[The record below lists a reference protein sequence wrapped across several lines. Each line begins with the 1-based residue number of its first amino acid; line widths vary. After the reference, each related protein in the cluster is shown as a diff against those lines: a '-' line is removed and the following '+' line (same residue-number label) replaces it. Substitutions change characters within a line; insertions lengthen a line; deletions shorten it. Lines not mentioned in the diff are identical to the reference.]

1 MEKSDPYGEWV
12 LRQSKEVKGGT
23 PHPVDEQLLAA
34 ARGTWPRALAHAK
47 REFDQ
52 KNSGTEAEAVA
63 GEVWETV
70 LKAVSRALR
79 RKGDLTSSI
88 DNLQS
93 YLFAAFH
100 HRLNRVL
107 KKEQKRRDTIKLVA
121 STVEFERIES
131 AQDADWVSE
140 LDRAITVSQIVAH
153 MDEWTKRV
161 WQARQYGYSW
171 KEIAK
176 RLDLS
181 EQAAKKRFQYG
192 LEKTREKLLGAL
204 KRTKSGSRERE

>member
-1 MEKSDPYGEWV
+1 MEKPDRYGEWV
-12 LRQSKEVKGGT
+12 LHPGNEAKGGT

-34 ARGTWPRALAHAK
+34 ARATWPRALAHAK
-47 REFDQ
+47 RELDQ
-52 KNSGTEAEAVA
+52 KNLGTESEAVA
-63 GEVWETV
+63 GEVWEAV

-79 RKGDLTSSI
+79 RKRDFTASI
-88 DNLQS
+88 ENLES

-107 KKEQKRRDTIKLVA
+107 KREQKRRDTIKVVA
-121 STVEFERIES
+121 STMEFERIEG
-131 AQDADWVSE
+131 AQDTDWVSE
-140 LDRAITVSQIVAH
+140 LDRAITVRQIVAH

-171 KEIAK
+171 KEISK
-176 RLDLS
+176 RVELS

-192 LEKTREKLLGAL
+192 LEKTRENLLGAL
-204 KRTKSGSRERE
+204 KRAKSGSRKKE

>member
-1 MEKSDPYGEWV
+1 MEKPDQYGEWI
-12 LRQSKEVKGGT
+12 LHPGNEAKGGT

-34 ARGTWPRALAHAK
+34 ARATWPRALAHAK
-47 REFDQ
+47 RELDQ
-52 KNSGTEAEAVA
+52 KNLGTESEGVA
-63 GEVWETV
+63 GEVWEAV

-79 RKGDLTSSI
+79 RKRDPTASI
-88 DNLQS
+88 DNLES
-93 YLFAAFH
+93 YLFTAFD

-107 KKEQKRRDTIKLVA
+107 KREQKRRDTLKVVA
-121 STVEFERIES
+121 STEEFERIES
-131 AQDADWVSE
+131 ARDTDWVSE
-140 LDRAITVSQIVAH
+140 LDRAITVRQIVAH

-171 KEIAK
+171 RDISK
-176 RLDLS
+176 RLELS

-204 KRTKSGSRERE
+204 KRTKAGSREKE

>member
-1 MEKSDPYGEWV
+1 MEKPDRYGEWV
-12 LRQSKEVKGGT
+12 LHPGNEAKGGT

-34 ARGTWPRALAHAK
+34 ARATWPRALAHAK
-47 REFDQ
+47 RELDQ
-52 KNSGTEAEAVA
+52 KNLGTESEAVA
-63 GEVWETV
+63 GEVWEAV

-79 RKGDLTSSI
+79 RKRDFTASI
-88 DNLQS
+88 DNLES
-93 YLFAAFH
+93 YLFTAFD

-107 KKEQKRRDTIKLVA
+107 KREQKRRDTIKVVA
-121 STVEFERIES
+121 SAVEFERIEG
-131 AQDADWVSE
+131 AQDTDWVSE
-140 LDRAITVSQIVAH
+140 LDRAITVRQIVAH

-171 KEIAK
+171 KDIAK
-176 RLDLS
+176 RLELS

-204 KRTKSGSRERE
+204 KRTKSGPRRKE

>member
-1 MEKSDPYGEWV
+1 MEKPDRYGEWV
-12 LRQSKEVKGGT
+12 LHPGNEGKGGS

-34 ARGTWPRALAHAK
+34 ARATWPRALAHTK
-47 REFDQ
+47 REFEQ
-52 KNSGTEAEAVA
+52 KNLGTEAEGVA
-63 GEVWETV
+63 GEVWEAV

-79 RKGDLTSSI
+79 RKRDFAASI
-88 DNLQS
+88 ENLES

-100 HRLNRVL
+100 HRLNRFL
-107 KKEQKRRDTIKLVA
+107 KTEQKRRDTVSLVA
-121 STVEFERIES
+121 STVEFERMEG
-131 AQDADWVSE
+131 AQDTDWVSE
-140 LDRAITVSQIVAH
+140 LDRAITVKQIVAH

-181 EQAAKKRFQYG
+181 EQAAKKRFEYG
-192 LEKTREKLLGAL
+192 LEKTREKLLGGIN
-204 KRTKSGSRERE
+204 RTKSGSREKE

>member
-1 MEKSDPYGEWV
+1 MGKPDPYGEWV
-12 LRQSKEVKGGT
+12 LRQGKEVKAGT

-34 ARGTWPRALAHAK
+34 ARATWPRVLAHTK
-47 REFDQ
+47 RELDQ
-52 KNSGTEAEAVA
+52 KNLGTEAEGVA
-63 GEVWETV
+63 GEVWEAV

-79 RKGDLTSSI
+79 RKADFTSSI
-88 DNLQS
+88 ENLES

-107 KKEQKRRDTIKLVA
+107 KREQKRRDTIKVVA
-121 STVEFERIES
+121 STVEFEWVEG
-131 AQDADWVSE
+131 AQDTDWVSE
-140 LDRAITVSQIVAH
+140 LDRAITVRQIVAH

-171 KEIAK
+171 KDISK
-176 RLDLS
+176 RLDVS

-204 KRTKSGSRERE
+204 KRTKSGS